1 MRHQIL
7 DDYEKAR
14 LCDELTKILMNHCG
28 EDGDNEGA
36 VETLNRISKKARIH
50 DKWLDKNNSD
60 YNGMFESVTQENKQL
75 RKLRELVEK
84 RIKENEP
91 FKDDDDSGGLYYEFK
106 NLLEES
112 KK

>member
-1 MRHQIL
+1 
-7 DDYEKAR
+7 
-14 LCDELTKILMNHCG
+14 
-28 EDGDNEGA
+28 
-36 VETLNRISKKARIH
+36 
-50 DKWLDKNNSD
+50 
-60 YNGMFESVTQENKQL
+60 MFESVTQENKQL